1 MSWAPLSTTIPDLAV
16 CRGETLLVLILFK
29 FGLSTS
35 LGWKDRVD
43 HELSNVGFMEV
54 LQLTGVLKAIFSS
67 RNLQNYHDMFNLLHL
82 VRLWCSVTHTFFLSY
97 GKLTVTLE
105 DMANQLLLPILG
117 DIEPSDIQLSTDAEA
132 MEVEVR
138 KGLGGG
144 NAKLSNQIMAFT
156 KASTTTRHASFI
168 VFGLCKFVFG
178 SHPHFAIKPVYF

>member
-1 MSWAPLSTTIPDLAV
+1 MHCLFWRNVLSLWKVPSDYLSPPANCVWLSLEQGATDMSWAPLSTTIPDFAI
-16 CRGETLLVLILFK
+16 CRGETLPVLILFK

-43 HELSNVGFMEV
+43 HELSNAGFMEV

-105 DMANQLLLPILG
+105 DMAN
-117 DIEPSDIQLSTDAEA
+117 
-132 MEVEVR
+132 
-138 KGLGGG
+138 
-144 NAKLSNQIMAFT
+144 
-156 KASTTTRHASFI
+156 
-168 VFGLCKFVFG
+168 
-178 SHPHFAIKPVYF
+178 